1 MFDTFKYIK
10 IYQNILHDET
20 LNNFIEV
27 CKTEKKFKDAKIV
40 RPKGEVI
47 EPQVRQTQVW
57 PLHNGMHE
65 KSFTT
70 IHWSNY
76 LLNTFSKYV
85 QKYLSEISQDLTVQ
99 LNDIQVLKYNVGGH
113 YKLHVDN
120 GTTTPRTIS
129 LIFIVNDGY
138 EGGDLVFSN
147 PERTKEITAE
157 TKKNNLIIWPSNF
170 LYPHK
175 VTPVTSGVRYSVVA
189 WAL

>member
-10 IYQNILHDET
+10 IYENILHDET
-20 LNNFIEV
+20 LDSFIEV
-27 CKTEKKFKDAKIV
+27 CKTEKKFQNATIV

-76 LLNTFSKYV
+76 LLDTFSKYV
-85 QKYLSEISQDLTVQ
+85 QKYLSNFSQDLTVQ

-120 GTTTPRTIS
+120 GTTIPRTIS

-138 EGGDLVFSN
+138 EGGNLVFSN

-157 TKKNNLIIWPSNF
+157 TKKNSLIIWPSNF